1 MAAGTCSLRDARKSD
16 SMAQSQGVQISC
28 QSMASRLFSEI
39 FARMAR
45 KIIFGKLRDSLAIHP
60 YPCDASFMATA
71 SQIRSRESAA
81 ALYQKDI
88 MSDAKKV
95 EPGQYIGRGSADA
108 KAEAW
113 QVLIAPE
120 GAFHQYFRN
129 PELSEY
135 QKGIA
140 ALVLELG
147 SDDAEA
153 IAGVLA
159 ALGIGQA
166 SNSKKYLEDNF
177 SQYPGAAASDSKA
190 KAFAMLGIRKS

>member
-1 MAAGTCSLRDARKSD
+1 MPAGTCRLLDARKSD
-16 SMAQSQGVQISC
+16 PIASFMPST
-28 QSMASRLFSEI
+28 ASRLFSEI
-39 FARMAR
+39 FSDLVR
-45 KIIFGKLRDSLAIHP
+45 KIIFGKLPDLLAI
-60 YPCDASFMATA
+60 YPVRCDAFLMAPA
-71 SQIRSRESAA
+71 FQIRSRESAEA
-81 ALYQKDI
+81 AYQKEI
-88 MSDAKKV
+88 MSEKIKI
-95 EPGQYIGRGSADA
+95 EPGQYIGKGQPDT

-113 QVLIAPE
+113 MQLIAPD
-120 GAFHQYFRN
+120 ASFNQYFRN

-140 ALVLELG
+140 NLILELG
-147 SDDAEA
+147 SDDSEA

-190 KAFAMLGIRKS
+190 KAFAMLGIKKS